1 MRIFPIEYLLLWY
14 IVFIN
19 SADCQICNSKDKL
32 SGGLF
37 LPAFSS
43 GGAMPFYEN
52 ASLYNKAFCE
62 FKNGT
67 PDKNCKSPTSDPQ
80 GMAIL
85 YLLLLL
91 WTFMG
96 VGLFAD
102 VFMGSIEVI
111 TSVKKYVEVI
121 ENNCPKQ
128 VEVYVWNATVANLT
142 LMALGSSA
150 PEILLSVIEL
160 LGGKFFSGEL
170 GPSTIVGSA
179 AFNLYIILA
188 VCVVAIPKKYGSE
201 PGFRKIVETE
211 VFYMTAFSSVFAYL
225 WLLIILKGTSPNVV
239 DIPEAL
245 ITLSFFPIL
254 VTICYL
260 LDSGKCICIKK
271 KKEIDSDE
279 GHITGIRLSTISNG
293 ERKGS
298 TCGSLIR
305 FQDIHEVNDMLKG
318 YQVKGKNADYLAA
331 VVMAKKF
338 KETRVSRAT
347 YRVNANR
354 LLTGGKP
361 IIPKM
366 PDLSELQE
374 IEVNVPNN
382 EDVLIYFDAIKYN
395 VNESSGFIDLRV
407 NCKRENKD
415 TEAKLDNIFTVDYET
430 GDPSDTATPDEDYE
444 SAKGTLTFSAGTT
457 SQKINIKI
465 VDDDEDEND
474 EIFTVKLLNAS
485 GNAKLVES
493 MKEAKVTIIDNDSP
507 GVIEFAKH
515 EVPEEKKISTCYR
528 VFENCGSVAI
538 KIVRKNGSQGTVSVK
553 YATENGQINAAMAGS
568 DYEAQEGTLVFNTG
582 ETEKIILV
590 PIIDDEDFEKNEEF
604 FVKLSSPENCKL
616 GSLIVCKVVIMND
629 DEVSKLGDQVFKLLN
644 MNRDKHRLGSND
656 WKQQF
661 IEAVEAPPEGPH
673 CVSTVLHYL
682 NVPWKLFAAMIPPTS
697 FFNGWLCFGVSLVFI
712 GITTALIGD
721 IASLFG
727 CSIGLRDS
735 VTAITVVAL
744 GTSLPDT
751 FASKT
756 AAVGEATADNSIGN
770 VTGSNS
776 VNVFLGLGLPWTIAS
791 IYWATQNKNDDEF
804 WKVWR
809 EKVGHDYQK
818 GSFVVDAGDLGFSVM
833 IFCIFAVMT
842 LGIITLRGKVL
853 EGELGGKYTWPTAA
867 LFVLFWILYITLSI
881 CKAYGSI

>member
-1 MRIFPIEYLLLWY
+1 MRFFPIEYLLLWY

-19 SADCQICNSKDKL
+19 SADCQICNSKDKF

-43 GGAMPFYEN
+43 GGAMPTYRN
-52 ASLYNKAFCE
+52 GSVYNQAFCDFE
-62 FKNGT
+62 NGL
-67 PDKNCKSPTSDPQ
+67 PVDKNCMSPTSDPQ

-102 VFMGSIEVI
+102 VFMGAIEVI
-111 TSVKKYVEVI
+111 TSSKRYVEYLDK
-121 ENNCPKQ
+121 NTPKQ

-188 VCVVAIPKKYGSE
+188 VCVVAIPKKNGSE
-201 PGFRKIVETE
+201 PGFRKIAEQE
-211 VFYMTAFSSVFAYL
+211 VFYATSFSSVFAYL
-225 WLLIILKGTSPNVV
+225 WLLIILQGTSPDVV
-239 DIPEAL
+239 DVPEAL

-254 VTICYL
+254 VIICYL
-260 LDSGKCICIKK
+260 LDSGKCIKK
-271 KKEIDSDE
+271 KKDIDNDE
-279 GHITGIRLSTISNG
+279 GHITGIRLSAISKEEKKQSISG
-293 ERKGS
+293 D
-298 TCGSLIR
+298 LVR
-305 FQDIHEVNDMLKG
+305 FRDIHEVKAMLKG
-318 YQVKGKNADYLAA
+318 YQVKNHDPDFLAE
-331 VVMAKKF
+331 VVMHKKF
-338 KETRVSRAT
+338 EEKKVSRAT

-361 IIPKM
+361 IIPKK
-366 PDLSELQE
+366 PDLSKMKK

-382 EDVLIYFDAIKYN
+382 EDALIGFHAIKYN
-395 VNESSGFIDLRV
+395 VNESCGFIDLQV
-407 NCKRENKD
+407 NCKLQNKD

-430 GDPSDTATPDEDYE
+430 GDEKDTATPDEDYE
-444 SAKGTLTFSAGTT
+444 STKGTLTFSAGTT
-457 SQKINIKI
+457 SQKIRIKI
-465 VDDDEDEND
+465 VDDDEEEND

-485 GNAKLVES
+485 GNAKLDES
-493 MKEAKVTIIDNDSP
+493 KKEAKVTIIDNDSP
-507 GVIEFAKH
+507 GVIEFAKKG
-515 EVPEEKKISTCYR
+515 EEEKFSACYR
-528 VFENCGSVAI
+528 VLENCGAVAI
-538 KIVRKNGSQGTVSVK
+538 NIVRKNGSQGTVSVK
-553 YATENGQINAAMAGS
+553 YATENGYINAAMAGK
-568 DYEAQEGTLVFNTG
+568 DYEAQEGTLEFTTG
-582 ETEKIILV
+582 ETEKIIKV

-616 GSLIVCKVVIMND
+616 GSQIVCKVVILND
-629 DEVSKLGDQVFKLLN
+629 DEVSKLGEQVFKLLN

-661 IEAVEAPPEGPH
+661 IEAVEAPPEGSH

-682 NVPWKLFAAMIPPTS
+682 NVPWKLCAAMIPPTT
-697 FFNGWLCFGVSLVFI
+697 FFNGWLCFVISLVFI

-727 CSIGLRDS
+727 CSIGFLDS

-756 AAVGEATADNSIGN
+756 AAVGDATADNSIGN

-791 IYWATQNKNDDEF
+791 IYWATQDKNDSELWD
-804 WKVWR
+804 VWR
-809 EKVGHDYQK
+809 QKVGDGYQK
-818 GSFVVDAGDLGFSVM
+818 GNFVVPAGDLGFSVM
-833 IFCIFAVMT
+833 IFCIFAVLT

-867 LFVLFWILYITLSI
+867 LFVLFWILYVTFSI
-881 CKAYGSI
+881 CKAYGII